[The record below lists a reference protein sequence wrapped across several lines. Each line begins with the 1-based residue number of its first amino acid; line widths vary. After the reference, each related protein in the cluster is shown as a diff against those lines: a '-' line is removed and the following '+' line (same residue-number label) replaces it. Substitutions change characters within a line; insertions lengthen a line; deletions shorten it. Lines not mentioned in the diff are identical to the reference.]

1 MSMDNYLRT
10 LNPQQRE
17 AVMINDGSLLVFA
30 GAGSGKTRVITTKI
44 AYAISE
50 LGVKPWQIL
59 AVTFTNRACKEM
71 QDRVIDMVGDEGQSV
86 MIRTF
91 HSFGVW
97 LLRKY
102 GQLVGL
108 DANFKIY
115 DDDDSV
121 ALLCQAFPDDNKKEI
136 AGYYRKISVIK
147 DRMEK
152 PNPLDDRLCKY
163 YSKYQSM
170 LQRTGNVDFADMIIK
185 SIDLLKRNPD
195 VKSQVHKRFKMI
207 LVDEYQDS
215 NKAQFLLL
223 KEIVGPDT
231 FICAVGDDDQSI
243 YRFRGAEVK
252 NILDFP
258 KAFPNTRKVVLGKNY
273 RCSEAILECAKD
285 VIKGNKTRAEKALS
299 AENQGGQK
307 PRLYYVE
314 SGYDEAQQVVD
325 LLLAAKRNDPDA
337 LSKSA
342 ILYRTNAQS
351 KDFEDRLMINDI
363 PYHLVGSLRFYDREE
378 IRDCIAMISLMT
390 NPRDSVAFQRMI
402 NKPARKVGNL
412 SIEKLLELA
421 DSDEQLNGD
430 MILTCRKAL
439 DSNLIRGGAVTGL
452 SDFLSAYD
460 ECSKLFGEMENG
472 RFLRQVLLQFG
483 ILGMY
488 IERDKKENSKVNKR
502 TDNIEQLVNMLSM
515 EQFSNG
521 QEGINNF
528 LELASL
534 DSSSLGDQEGKSED
548 GVTLITMHNTKGLE
562 YDRVFMVGMEDEI
575 FPGRRDDNTQ
585 EDIEEE
591 RRICYVAMTRA
602 RYELYMFSASSR
614 LRWGSVQR
622 ESPSMFLNE
631 IDPSHM
637 EEIDNRFKAKLG
649 AKFRFDERYNDDY
662 KSGYGNGFG
671 NTYTSKFG
679 GYGSSSGSKG
689 KYSSNYVNTDNAY
702 KSSYDDDFGPG
713 TRHQGPKPSAAS
725 KYNIRNNAN
734 AAYRSGTAQDSKPS
748 AILVKKADGQDAPV
762 PGTITYEVGDR
773 IRSEFYGEGQ
783 ITGKRNFAG
792 REVLDVK
799 FDSGRTGTFASDKVA
814 FEKI

>member
-1 MSMDNYLRT
+1 
-10 LNPQQRE
+10 
-17 AVMINDGSLLVFA
+17 
-30 GAGSGKTRVITTKI
+30 
-44 AYAISE
+44 
-50 LGVKPWQIL
+50 
-59 AVTFTNRACKEM
+59 
-71 QDRVIDMVGDEGQSV
+71 
-86 MIRTF
+86 
-91 HSFGVW
+91 
-97 LLRKY
+97 
-102 GQLVGL
+102 
-108 DANFKIY
+108 
-115 DDDDSV
+115 
-121 ALLCQAFPDDNKKEI
+121 
-136 AGYYRKISVIK
+136 
-147 DRMEK
+147 
-152 PNPLDDRLCKY
+152 
-163 YSKYQSM
+163 
-170 LQRTGNVDFADMIIK
+170 
-185 SIDLLKRNPD
+185 
-195 VKSQVHKRFKMI
+195 
-207 LVDEYQDS
+207 
-215 NKAQFLLL
+215 
-223 KEIVGPDT
+223 
-231 FICAVGDDDQSI
+231 
-243 YRFRGAEVK
+243 
-252 NILDFP
+252 
-258 KAFPNTRKVVLGKNY
+258 
-273 RCSEAILECAKD
+273 
-285 VIKGNKTRAEKALS
+285 
-299 AENQGGQK
+299 
-307 PRLYYVE
+307 
-314 SGYDEAQQVVD
+314 
-325 LLLAAKRNDPDA
+325 
-337 LSKSA
+337 
-342 ILYRTNAQS
+342 
-351 KDFEDRLMINDI
+351 
-363 PYHLVGSLRFYDREE
+363 
-378 IRDCIAMISLMT
+378 
-390 NPRDSVAFQRMI
+390 
-402 NKPARKVGNL
+402 
-412 SIEKLLELA
+412 
-421 DSDEQLNGD
+421 

-734 AAYRSGTAQDSKPS
+734 AVYRSGTAQDSKPS

>member
-1 MSMDNYLRT
+1 
-10 LNPQQRE
+10 
-17 AVMINDGSLLVFA
+17 
-30 GAGSGKTRVITTKI
+30 
-44 AYAISE
+44 
-50 LGVKPWQIL
+50 
-59 AVTFTNRACKEM
+59 
-71 QDRVIDMVGDEGQSV
+71 
-86 MIRTF
+86 
-91 HSFGVW
+91 
-97 LLRKY
+97 
-102 GQLVGL
+102 
-108 DANFKIY
+108 
-115 DDDDSV
+115 
-121 ALLCQAFPDDNKKEI
+121 
-136 AGYYRKISVIK
+136 
-147 DRMEK
+147 
-152 PNPLDDRLCKY
+152 
-163 YSKYQSM
+163 
-170 LQRTGNVDFADMIIK
+170 
-185 SIDLLKRNPD
+185 
-195 VKSQVHKRFKMI
+195 
-207 LVDEYQDS
+207 
-215 NKAQFLLL
+215 
-223 KEIVGPDT
+223 
-231 FICAVGDDDQSI
+231 GDDDQSI
-243 YRFRGAEVK
+243 YRFRGAEVGNIDAFK
-252 NILDFP
+252 RSWPDVRVIKLEQNYRSTPSILDLANSVIRHNHQ
-258 KAFPNTRKVVLGKNY
+258 KGDLKKLWTEN
-273 RCSEAILECAKD
+273 KD
-285 VIKGNKTRAEKALS
+285 I
-299 AENQGGQK
+299 QK
-307 PRLYYVE
+307 PQLYYVE
-314 SGYDEAQQVVD
+314 DEVAEAELVAQKIKGVGDYDNTAV
-325 LLLAAKRNDPDA
+325 LF
-337 LSKSA
+337 
-342 ILYRTNAQS
+342 RTNAQS
-351 KDFEDRLMINDI
+351 GSFENVFTLPEFRI
-363 PYHLVGSLRFYDREE
+363 PYKVVGALKFYDREQVKDGLAMMYLLSNA
-378 IRDCIAMISLMT
+378 RDVVSF
-390 NPRDSVAFQRMI
+390 RRMV
-402 NKPARKVGNL
+402 NKPARGIGPGAMMKIDAAIDAAGGNCVEGL
-412 SIEKLLELA
+412 SHAPLSGKAKEGADAFLQVLKDSSDLLRENKLV
-421 DSDEQLNGD
+421 D
-430 MILTCRKAL
+430 AL
-439 DSNLIRGGAVTGL
+439 DHLFRASNLYSYYADMDRK
-452 SDFLSAYD
+452 
-460 ECSKLFGEMENG
+460 EG
-472 RFLRQVLLQFG
+472 RT
-483 ILGMY
+483 
-488 IERDKKENSKVNKR
+488 S
-502 TDNIEQLVNMLSM
+502 
-515 EQFSNG
+515 
-521 QEGINNF
+521 QEGSRVADFDTLVTQASQYGSDWSAMTEF
-528 LELASL
+528 LQTLAL
-534 DSSSLGDQEGKSED
+534 DPTTVGYLDPSAKG